1 MKNYRTSFNTKEE
14 AMEYCGS
21 LPINALLEMCVD
33 LLMERR
39 LPKKISIT
47 EEQFRTMFKIV
58 GIREDGSVENR
69 GRKPNVDQQNNVEQ
83 M

>member
-1 MKNYRTSFNTKEE
+1 MKNFKTSFNTKEE
-14 AMEYCGS
+14 AKEYCSS

-58 GIREDGSVENR
+58 GVREDGTVENR
-69 GRKPNVDQQNNVEQ
+69 GRKPSVDQND
-83 M
+83 MAK